1 MLCHLHLHA
10 SFPDSIRPRLEG
22 YNFLMSEMPQIAE
35 TALTPMAS
43 LSPAS
48 DLQMHRGRISPR
60 VFAGTESELA
70 SLLHTAAV
78 YDLGYLTRIRI
89 TGEDRL
95 RWLNGMV
102 TNTVQS
108 LPEGYGNYTLILNAQ
123 GRIQGD
129 GYVFRAADHLL
140 LETDRS
146 QSPRLLA
153 HLDQFIIMDDVELHE
168 LDATNTTIGLA
179 GPQAPAMLDSLGLPV
194 PEMLAFV
201 PAEVQGIPVT
211 VVRAYSVLVPRFEF
225 RLAAEH
231 VAEVWRI
238 LTEAG
243 AAPAGFDAL
252 ESLRILEGTPLY
264 GLDMSD
270 RYLPQETNQ
279 SRALNFNKGCYLGQE
294 IVERIRSRATVH
306 RTLRQFELHGPL
318 PMPGTELRVESD
330 DKPIGEISS
339 AAHYALPGLPRTFAL
354 GMIRI
359 EALERK
365 AVITY
370 PGGRATPLD
379 APPAL
384 P

>member
-1 MLCHLHLHA
+1 
-10 SFPDSIRPRLEG
+10 
-22 YNFLMSEMPQIAE
+22 MSETPQIAE
-35 TALTPMAS
+35 TGLTPLAAIF
-43 LSPAS
+43 PAF
-48 DLQMHRGRISPR
+48 DLQMHLGRITPH
-60 VFAGTESELA
+60 VFADTESEFA
-70 SLLHTAAV
+70 SLVHTAAV

-89 TGEDRL
+89 TGDDRV

-108 LPEGYGNYTLILNAQ
+108 LPQGYGNYTLILNAQ

-146 QSPRLLA
+146 QAPRLLT
-153 HLDQFIIMDDVELHE
+153 HLDHFIIMDDVELHE
-168 LDATNTTIGLA
+168 LDATSTTLGLA
-179 GPQAPAMLDSLGLPV
+179 GPQAPEILEALGLPV
-194 PEMLAFV
+194 PGTLAFV
-201 PAEVQGIPVT
+201 PAALQGIPVT
-211 VVRAYSVLVPRFEF
+211 VVRAYSVLVPRFELW
-225 RLAAEH
+225 LAAEH
-231 VAEVWRI
+231 AAKAWRI
-238 LTEAG
+238 FTDAG
-243 AAPAGFDAL
+243 AAPAAFQAL

-264 GLDMSD
+264 GVDMSD
-270 RYLPQETNQ
+270 RYLPQEMNQ

-306 RTLRQFELHGPL
+306 RTLRQFELDGPL
-318 PMPGTELRVESD
+318 PAPGTELRAEGD
-330 DKPIGEISS
+330 EKPIGEISS

-354 GMIRI
+354 GMIRV

-365 AVITY
+365 SVITY
-370 PGGRATPLD
+370 PGGRATPLE

>member
-1 MLCHLHLHA
+1 
-10 SFPDSIRPRLEG
+10 
-22 YNFLMSEMPQIAE
+22 MSETPQIVE
-35 TALTPMAS
+35 TGLTPLAA

-48 DLQMHRGRISPR
+48 DLQMHLGRITPR
-60 VFAGTESELA
+60 VFAEVKSELA
-70 SLLHTAAV
+70 SLVHSAGA

-89 TGEDRL
+89 SGEDRA

-108 LPEGYGNYTLILNAQ
+108 LPQGYGNYTLILNAQ

-146 QSPRLLA
+146 QAPRLLA
-153 HLDQFIIMDDVELHE
+153 HLDHFIIMDDVELHE
-168 LDATNTTIGLA
+168 LDAATTTLGLA
-179 GPQAPAMLDSLGLPV
+179 GPQAPEILDALGLPV
-194 PEMLAFV
+194 PDTLAFV
-201 PAEVQGIPVT
+201 PATLQGIPVT
-211 VVRAYSVLVPRFEF
+211 VIRAHGVLVPRFE
-225 RLAAEH
+225 LWLTASDLPET
-231 VAEVWRI
+231 WRI
-238 LTEAG
+238 LTKAG

-252 ESLRILEGTPLY
+252 NSLRILECTPLY
-264 GLDMSD
+264 GVDISD

-306 RTLRQFELHGPL
+306 RTLRQFELNGSL
-318 PMPGTELRVESD
+318 PVPGTELRAEGD
-330 DKPIGEISS
+330 DKPIGEITS
-339 AAHYALPGLPRTFAL
+339 AAHFALPGLPRTFAL

-370 PGGRATPLD
+370 PGGRAIPLD
-379 APPAL
+379 EPPAL

>member
-1 MLCHLHLHA
+1 
-10 SFPDSIRPRLEG
+10 
-22 YNFLMSEMPQIAE
+22 MSDTPQVVEAG
-35 TALTPMAS
+35 LTPLAT
-43 LSPAS
+43 LFPAS
-48 DLQMHRGRISPR
+48 DLQMRLGRITPR
-60 VFAGTESELA
+60 IFAGQESELV
-70 SLLHTAAV
+70 SLVHAAAV

-108 LPEGYGNYTLILNAQ
+108 LSQGYGNYTFILNAQ

-129 GYVFRAADHLL
+129 GYVFRASDHLL
-140 LETDRS
+140 LETDRF
-146 QSPRLLA
+146 QAPRLLA
-153 HLDQFIIMDDVELHE
+153 HLDHFIIMDDVELHE
-168 LDATNTTIGLA
+168 LDASSTTLGIA
-179 GPQAPAMLDSLGLPV
+179 GPQTPEILTALGLPV
-194 PEMLAFV
+194 PEMLAF
-201 PAEVQGIPVT
+201 ASSTLNGIPVT
-211 VVRAYSVLVPRFEF
+211 VVRSYSVLVPKFELW
-225 RLAAEH
+225 LASSD

-238 LTEAG
+238 LTNAG
-243 AAPAGFDAL
+243 AAPAGFQSL

-264 GLDMSD
+264 GVDITD
-270 RYLPQETNQ
+270 RYLAQETNQ
-279 SRALNFNKGCYLGQE
+279 NRALNFNKGCYLGQE

-306 RTLRQFELHGPL
+306 RTLRQFELTGNL
-318 PMPGTELRVESD
+318 PPAGAELRAEGPESPEAN
-330 DKPIGEISS
+330 DKPIGEITS

-354 GMIRI
+354 GFVRV

-370 PGGRATPLD
+370 PGGRVTPLE

>member
-1 MLCHLHLHA
+1 
-10 SFPDSIRPRLEG
+10 
-22 YNFLMSEMPQIAE
+22 MSETPQIAE
-35 TALTPMAS
+35 TGLTPLAA

-48 DLQMHRGRISPR
+48 DLQMHRGRITPR
-60 VFAGTESELA
+60 VFTGSESELA
-70 SLLHTAAV
+70 SLVHTAAV

-89 TGEDRL
+89 TGDDRL

-108 LPEGYGNYTLILNAQ
+108 LPQGYGNYTLILNAQ

-146 QSPRLLA
+146 QLPRLLA
-153 HLDQFIIMDDVELHE
+153 HLDHFIIMDDVELYE
-168 LDATNTTIGLA
+168 LDAASTTLGLA
-179 GPQAPAMLDSLGLPV
+179 GPQAPEVLEALGLPV
-194 PEMLAFV
+194 PETLAFA
-201 PAEVQGIPVT
+201 PAVLQGIPVT
-211 VVRAYSVLVPRFEF
+211 IVRADDLLVPRFE
-225 RLAAEH
+225 LWLSVEH

-238 LTEAG
+238 LAETG
-243 AAPAGFDAL
+243 ATPAGFDAL
-252 ESLRILEGTPLY
+252 ESLRILEGLPRF
-264 GLDMSD
+264 GVDMSD
-270 RYLPQETNQ
+270 RYLPQEINQ
-279 SRALNFNKGCYLGQE
+279 ERALNFNKGCYLGQE

-306 RTLRQFELHGPL
+306 RTLRQFELNGSL
-318 PMPGTELRVESD
+318 PTPGTELRVEGD
-330 DKPIGEISS
+330 DKPIGELTS

-370 PGGRATPLD
+370 PGGRAIPLD
-379 APPAL
+379 SPPAL

>member
-1 MLCHLHLHA
+1 
-10 SFPDSIRPRLEG
+10 
-22 YNFLMSEMPQIAE
+22 MSEMPQIAE
-35 TALTPMAS
+35 TGLTPLAA

-48 DLQMHRGRISPR
+48 DLQMHLGRISPR
-60 VFAGTESELA
+60 VFTGAESELA
-70 SLLHTAAV
+70 SLVHTAAA

-89 TGEDRL
+89 TGDDRV

-108 LPEGYGNYTLILNAQ
+108 LPQGYGNYTLILNAQ

-140 LETDRS
+140 FETDRY
-146 QSPRLLA
+146 QAPRLFA
-153 HLDQFIIMDDVELHE
+153 HLDHFIIMDDVELHE
-168 LDATNTTIGLA
+168 LDATTTTLGLA
-179 GPQAPAMLDSLGLPV
+179 GPQAPEILRALGLPI
-194 PEMLAFV
+194 PETLAFV
-201 PAEVQGIPVT
+201 PAALQGIPVT
-211 VVRAYSVLVPRFEF
+211 IVHAFSVLVPRFELWF
-225 RLAAEH
+225 ATEHLAEL
-231 VAEVWRI
+231 WRI
-238 LTEAG
+238 LTQVG
-243 AAPAGFDAL
+243 APPAGFAAL
-252 ESLRILEGTPLY
+252 ELLRILEGTPRY
-264 GLDMSD
+264 GIDISD

-306 RTLRQFELHGPL
+306 RSVRQFELCGPT
-318 PMPGTELRVESD
+318 PAAGTELRVEGE
-330 DKPIGEISS
+330 DKPVGEITS

-354 GMIRI
+354 GFIRV

-370 PGGRATPLD
+370 PGGRAIPLD
-379 APPAL
+379 SPPAL

>member
-1 MLCHLHLHA
+1 
-10 SFPDSIRPRLEG
+10 
-22 YNFLMSEMPQIAE
+22 MSDTPQVAE
-35 TALTPMAS
+35 AGLTPLAR
-43 LSPAS
+43 LFPAS
-48 DLQMHRGRISPR
+48 DLQMRLGRISPR
-60 VFAGTESELA
+60 IFANQESELV
-70 SLLHTAAV
+70 SLVHAAAV

-89 TGEDRL
+89 TGDDRL

-108 LPEGYGNYTLILNAQ
+108 LSQGYGNYTFILNAQ

-129 GYVFRAADHLL
+129 GYVFRASDHLL
-140 LETDRS
+140 LETDRF
-146 QSPRLLA
+146 QAPRLLA
-153 HLDQFIIMDDVELHE
+153 HLDHFIIMDDVELHE
-168 LDATNTTIGLA
+168 LDASSTTLGIA
-179 GPQAPAMLDSLGLPV
+179 GPQTPEMLSALGLPV

-201 PAEVQGIPVT
+201 SSTLNGIPVT
-211 VVRAYSVLVPRFEF
+211 VVRSYGVLVPKFELW
-225 RLAAEH
+225 LASAD

-238 LTEAG
+238 LTSAG
-243 AAPAGFDAL
+243 AAPAGFQAL

-264 GLDMSD
+264 GVDITD
-270 RYLPQETNQ
+270 RYLAQETNQ
-279 SRALNFNKGCYLGQE
+279 NRALNFNKGCYLGQE

-306 RTLRQFELHGPL
+306 RTLRQFELTGSLPPAGAELHAEGPETPGL
-318 PMPGTELRVESD
+318 PETN
-330 DKPIGEISS
+330 DKPIGEITS

-354 GMIRI
+354 GFVRV

-370 PGGRATPLD
+370 SGGRVTPLE

>member
-1 MLCHLHLHA
+1 
-10 SFPDSIRPRLEG
+10 
-22 YNFLMSEMPQIAE
+22 MSETPQMIE
-35 TALTPMAS
+35 TGLTPLAA

-48 DLQMHRGRISPR
+48 DLQMHLGRITPR
-60 VFAGTESELA
+60 VFANTESELA
-70 SLLHTAAV
+70 SLVHAAAL
-78 YDLGYLTRIRI
+78 YDLGYFTCIRI

-108 LPEGYGNYTLILNAQ
+108 LPQGYGNYTLILNAQ

-140 LETDRS
+140 FQTDRS
-146 QSPRLLA
+146 QAPRLLA
-153 HLDQFIIMDDVELHE
+153 HLDRFIIMDDVELHE
-168 LDATNTTIGLA
+168 LDAATTTLGLA
-179 GPQAPAMLDSLGLPV
+179 GPQAPQMLETLGLPV
-194 PEMLAFV
+194 PETLAFV
-201 PAEVQGIPVT
+201 PAQLQGIPVT
-211 VVRAYSVLVPRFEF
+211 VVRAYGALVPRFELW
-225 RLAAEH
+225 LAAEH
-231 VAEVWRI
+231 LPQAWRI

-243 AAPAGFDAL
+243 ATPAGFDAI

-264 GLDMSD
+264 GVDITD
-270 RYLPQETNQ
+270 RYLPQEINQ
-279 SRALNFNKGCYLGQE
+279 NRALNFNKGCYLGQE
-294 IVERIRSRATVH
+294 IVERIRSRANVH
-306 RTLRQFELHGPL
+306 RTLRQFELEGSLPLHGA
-318 PMPGTELRVESD
+318 ELRVEGD
-330 DKPIGEISS
+330 DKAIGEILS

-370 PGGRATPLD
+370 PGGRAIPLD